1 MNITYFLIGATV
13 LVSML
18 AFSRPTMLG
27 EFMMNPYKIKAR
39 GQYHR
44 FVTSGFVHQ
53 DHMHLILN
61 MVSLYFFGPVIE
73 HVFNLIFGT
82 WGSVYFIALY
92 ILAIVVSDIPSYLKH
107 NHNPGYNSLGAS
119 GGVAAIIFAFIVFL
133 PIEKIC
139 LFFAICV
146 PGFILGTAY
155 IIYSYFQGKKSN
167 DNINHDAHLY
177 GAAFGFLF
185 CVIMYPPAIG
195 NFFRQIMEWKMF
207 D

>member
-1 MNITYFLIGATV
+1 
-13 LVSML
+13 ML
-18 AFSRPTMLG
+18 AFNKPTMWG
-27 EFMMNPYKIKAR
+27 EFMMNPYKVKTR
-39 GQYHR
+39 GQYYR

-61 MVSLYFFGPVIE
+61 MVSLYFFGPIIE
-73 HVFNLIFGT
+73 QVFTVIFGAM
-82 WGSVYFIALY
+82 GAVYFVALY
-92 ILAIVVSDIPSYLKH
+92 ILAIIISDVPSFFKH
-107 NHNPGYNSLGAS
+107 KDNPGYNSLGAS

-139 LFFAICV
+139 LFFAICI

-155 IIYSYFQGKKSN
+155 IIYSYFQGKKAN

-177 GAAFGFLF
+177 GAAFGFIF
-185 CVIMYPPAIG
+185 CVLMYPPSLG

>member
-1 MNITYFLIGATV
+1 
-13 LVSML
+13 ML